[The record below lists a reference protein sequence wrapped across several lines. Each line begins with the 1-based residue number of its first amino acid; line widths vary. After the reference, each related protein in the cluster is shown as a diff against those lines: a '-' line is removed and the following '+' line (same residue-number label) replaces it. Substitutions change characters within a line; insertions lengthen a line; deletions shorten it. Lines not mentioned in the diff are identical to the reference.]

1 MNSNKKAFKQLFFM
15 LVFTILTQV
24 ITLIKISVTAR
35 NFGATIEMDA
45 FNFSNS
51 IGTFIFSF
59 IGTGITTVLIPAIVN
74 KKNMRTINNFI
85 TILYSISI
93 SIVLIVFLIRRP
105 IVSIFSSGNDKF
117 INIACSLMLI
127 TLISQFFNTIISV
140 TNAVFQCNGKFNVPK
155 ILTLGTTAMLTLLV
169 FINKDLTIYE
179 YAFYILITGLLNL
192 ILHVILT
199 YKEGFIYKP
208 LIDIKDEELP
218 YMIKVFIPTVFSSG
232 LYQVT
237 LLTDSLISSTLGEGQ
252 ISMLGYSNN
261 IMSMINLLLTTN
273 LVTYIYPKIAEKI
286 KRKDGQKRL
295 FEYFMFFNLIMC
307 LMTIGFLSVGKEAI
321 VILYE
326 GGKFTSSVTSVV
338 YLCTSIYT
346 LGLPINIMRE
356 VIYRYFYAQGNT
368 KTTFVNSITA
378 SIFNII
384 VSIILSRFIG
394 IYGVVL
400 GTVLTSVFSLTSILI
415 RFKKAYSMNFN
426 KKFVIIENVKVFLAA
441 IISVVITLFLKSEFI
456 IKNDIISLLVYGVLV
471 VILYVIMLLIFKTKA
486 YKVELT

>member
-261 IMSMINLLLTTN
+261 IMAMINMLLTTN
-273 LVTYIYPKIAEKI
+273 LITYIYPKIAEKI
-286 KRKDGQKRL
+286 KREDGQKKL
-295 FEYFMFFNLIMC
+295 FEYLGFFNAIMC
-307 LMTIGFLSVGKEAI
+307 IMTIGFISVGKEAI

-326 GGKFTSSVTSVV
+326 GGKFTPSITSVV

-346 LGLPINIMRE
+346 LGLPINVMRE
-356 VIYRYFYAQGNT
+356 IIYRYFYANGDT
-368 KTTFVNSITA
+368 KITFINSVIA

-384 VSIILSRFIG
+384 VSIVLSNFIG
-394 IYGVVL
+394 IYGIIL

-415 RFKKAYSMNFN
+415 RFKKIYSFNFY
-426 KKFVIIENVKVFLAA
+426 KKFVVIENIKVFLAA
-441 IISVVITLFLKSEFI
+441 IIALMITLFTKTILPIKST
-456 IKNDIISLLVYGVLV
+456 IISLLIYGIMVSISY
-471 VILYVIMLLIFKTKA
+471 ILLLILFKSKV
-486 YKVELT
+486 YKVEL

>member
-15 LVFTILTQV
+15 LVFTILTQA

-105 IVSIFSSGNDKF
+105 IVSIFSR
-117 INIACSLMLI
+117 

-140 TNAVFQCNGKFNVPK
+140 TNAVFQCNGKFNIPK
-155 ILTLGTTAMLTLLV
+155 ILTLGTTAVLTLLV
-169 FINKDLTIYE
+169 FINKDLTIHE

-192 ILHVILT
+192 VLHVILT

-307 LMTIGFLSVGKEAI
+307 LMTIGFFSVGKEAI